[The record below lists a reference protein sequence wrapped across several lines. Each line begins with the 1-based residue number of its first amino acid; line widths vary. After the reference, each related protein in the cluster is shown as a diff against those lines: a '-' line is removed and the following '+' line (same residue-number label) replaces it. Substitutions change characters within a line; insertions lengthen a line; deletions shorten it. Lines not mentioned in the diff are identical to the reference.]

1 MAEVSVE
8 CGRFATDYARTMIYG
23 APYPA
28 PHPRRVRIY
37 LAEKGLSPPYTD
49 VDLLKREHKAPGFVA
64 QNSLGQVPTLVLDD
78 GTVISESN
86 AICRYFE
93 ALHPDPPLFGTTPVE
108 VATIEMWIR
117 RVELQLMTPVAA
129 YWVHAHPL
137 TAGLSAQSHKEF
149 GEAQKRYALD
159 RLRWL
164 DREIAGREFI
174 AGATF
179 SMADIVAESV
189 IDFAK
194 FIGIPLPEDAGNLT
208 AWRARMK
215 QRPSFRA

>member
-1 MAEVSVE
+1 
-8 CGRFATDYARTMIYG
+8 MIYG

-28 PHPRRVRIY
+28 PNPRRVRMY
-37 LAEKGLSPPYTD
+37 LAEKGISTPYED

-64 QNSLGQVPTLVLDD
+64 KNSLGQVPTLVLDD
-78 GTVISESN
+78 GTVISESV

-108 VATIEMWIR
+108 VASIEMWIR
-117 RVELQLMTPVAA
+117 RIELQLMGPVSQ
-129 YWVHAHPL
+129 YWIQAHPL
-137 TAGLSAQSHKEF
+137 TAGLSAQNHKEF

-159 RLRWL
+159 RMRWL
-164 DREIAGREFI
+164 DREIAGREFV
-174 AGATF
+174 AGAAF

-189 IDFAK
+189 IDFAR
-194 FIGIPLPEDAGNLT
+194 FTGITLPEEATALA